1 MSENHPW
8 FQKLPQ
14 GYQDFLQSIDDFF
27 QQTYSSLPD
36 HSLFQPTFPVY
47 ISEENQQWRAD
58 VELPGVKK
66 SQIKLDIYNQSIRI
80 QVIEQEQTV
89 INDEQAGRTEQY
101 AAKSVRERIL
111 YVPFTFHEKDVKA
124 SYTNGLLTIQIPHNR
139 KQITIE

>member
-8 FQKLPQ
+8 IKKLPQ

-27 QQTYSSLPD
+27 QQTSSTLPD
-36 HSLFQPTFPVY
+36 HSIFQPTFPVY

-66 SQIKLDIYNQSIRI
+66 NQINLDIYNQSIRI

-101 AAKSVRERIL
+101 ATKSVRERIL

-124 SYTNGLLTIQIPHNR
+124 SYQNGLLTIKIPHNR